1 MIVLSHRHIKYHF
14 EVFRTFPQL
23 LLLFFL
29 IVQCTKRRH
38 IFQMMRILTCSFLTL
53 ILMLLGE
60 YDKIVLRSETVDGG
74 SINSSEQTLVVLKI
88 DMRRNEGT

>member
-1 MIVLSHRHIKYHF
+1 
-14 EVFRTFPQL
+14 
-23 LLLFFL
+23 
-29 IVQCTKRRH
+29 
-38 IFQMMRILTCSFLTL
+38 
-53 ILMLLGE
+53 MLLGE